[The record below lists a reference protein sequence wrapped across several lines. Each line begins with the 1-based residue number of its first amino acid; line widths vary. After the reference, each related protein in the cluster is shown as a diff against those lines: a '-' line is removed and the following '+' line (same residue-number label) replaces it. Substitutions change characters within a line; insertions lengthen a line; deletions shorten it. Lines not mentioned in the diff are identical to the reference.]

1 MGLSSWFQSR
11 PNANAN
17 GPQPPGPQSRPQPAG
32 PSAQPR
38 TTAPTLEQI
47 TAGAVLEPGMSGP
60 AASELQRRLTR
71 LGFVTAMTGSHD
83 PGSQAALRLFQGK
96 YGVQQ
101 NGRLGPT
108 TLGVL
113 DKAVRCSVTLEQFA
127 KIAGLPAADAA
138 KELPGLNASMYF
150 ADISTVQRKATFLAQ
165 LGHESMGFSQ
175 FEELAS
181 GSAYEGRRDLG
192 NTQRGDGKRYKGRG
206 AIQLTGRANYRS
218 ATDDLAPMLGGTDL
232 EQNPERADDPDVRY
246 LTAAWFWNE
255 RDLNKHADKGH
266 FDTVTSRINGG
277 QNGRADRRSRYQKAL
292 KVLQA
297 G

>member
-1 MGLSSWFQSR
+1 MSFSSWFQNR
-11 PNANAN
+11 PSSNQSGPQPN
-17 GPQPPGPQSRPQPAG
+17 GPQSGPTPAR

-38 TTAPTLEQI
+38 TTAPSFEQI
-47 TAGAVLEPGMSGP
+47 RAGAILEPGMSGP
-60 AASELQRRLTR
+60 SASELQQRLTR
-71 LGFVTAMTGSHD
+71 LGYVTAVTGTHD
-83 PGSQAALRLFQGK
+83 AGSQGALRLFQGK

-108 TLGVL
+108 TIAVL

-127 KIAGLPAADAA
+127 KIAGLDTAAAA

-150 ADISTVQRKATFLAQ
+150 AEINTLQRKATYLAQ

-192 NTQRGDGKRYKGRG
+192 NTQTGDGKRFKGRG
-206 AIQLTGRANYRS
+206 AIQLTGRANYRA
-218 ATDDLAPMLGGTDL
+218 ATKDLRPMLGDTNL
-232 EQNPERADDPDVRY
+232 EENPERADDPDVRY

-277 QNGRADRRSRYQKAL
+277 QNGRNDRRSRYQRAL

>member
-1 MGLSSWFQSR
+1 MGFSSWFQNR
-11 PNANAN
+11 PNADRN
-17 GPQPPGPQSRPQPAG
+17 GPQPVGPRANATPAG
-32 PSAQPR
+32 PNAQPR
-38 TTAPTLEQI
+38 TTAPSFEQI
-47 TAGAVLEPGMSGP
+47 RANAILEPGMSGP
-60 AASELQRRLTR
+60 SASELQQRLTK
-71 LGFVTAMTGSHD
+71 LGFVTPVTGTHD
-83 PGSQAALRLFQGK
+83 AGSQGALRLFQGK

-108 TLGVL
+108 TLAVL
-113 DKAVRCSVTLEQFA
+113 DKAMRCSVTLEQFA
-127 KIAGLPAADAA
+127 KIAGMPVADAA

-150 ADISTVQRKATFLAQ
+150 AEINTVQRKATYLAQ
-165 LGHESMGFSQ
+165 LGHESLGFAQ
-175 FEELAS
+175 FEEFAS
-181 GSAYEGRRDLG
+181 GAAYEGRRDLG

-218 ATDDLAPMLGGTDL
+218 ATADLKPMLGDTDL

-255 RDLNKHADKGH
+255 RDLNRHADKGN

-277 QNGRADRRSRYQKAL
+277 QNGRADRRQRYQKAL

>member
-1 MGLSSWFQSR
+1 MSFSSWFQNR
-11 PNANAN
+11 PSSNQSGPQPN
-17 GPQPPGPQSRPQPAG
+17 GPQSGPSPAG

-38 TTAPTLEQI
+38 TTAPSFEQI
-47 TAGAVLEPGMSGP
+47 RAGAILEPGMSGP
-60 AASELQRRLTR
+60 SASELQQRLTR
-71 LGFVTAMTGSHD
+71 LGYVTAVTGTHASESV
-83 PGSQAALRLFQGK
+83 GALRLFQGK

-108 TLGVL
+108 TITVL

-127 KIAGLPAADAA
+127 KIAGLDTAAAA

-150 ADISTVQRKATFLAQ
+150 AEINTVQRKATYLAQ

-181 GSAYEGRRDLG
+181 GSAYEGRSDLG
-192 NTQRGDGKRYKGRG
+192 NTQRGDGKRFKGRG
-206 AIQLTGRANYRS
+206 AIQLTGRANYRA
-218 ATDDLAPMLGGTDL
+218 ATEDLRPMLGDTNL
-232 EQNPERADDPDVRY
+232 EENPERADDPDVRY

-277 QNGRADRRSRYQKAL
+277 QNGRADRRSRYQRAL